1 MKLNAH
7 ELAMNRWP
15 DNKGTE
21 LGSSASDGQLGA
33 RIGCVFA
40 ITEVAQPLQD
50 RVEELEAAGNA
61 MRKMLLEVR
70 SEVMDDEGYASDLSD
85 VIDNWNAIFAKA
97 TQP

>member
-50 RVEELEAAGNA
+50 RVEELKEALEYCLNI
-61 MRKMLLEVR
+61 MDRVPSKDLEVLDHPD
-70 SEVMDDEGYASDLSD
+70 EVHS
-85 VIDNWNAIFAKA
+85 VKKNARAILAKHA
-97 TQP
+97 

>member
-50 RVEELEAAGNA
+50 RVEELEDLTRAVEQLAGIAPWIGDPEMKRLMLNTANAA
-61 MRKMLLEVR
+61 R
-70 SEVMDDEGYASDLSD
+70 
-85 VIDNWNAIFAKA
+85 AILAKHA
-97 TQP
+97 